1 MNTIL
6 NTIEQMSMNPLL
18 WIFATVVYLICAA
31 VIGEAFSPRW
41 REIGIWAPIGML
53 AALAMR
59 PYPKAPEA
67 PPVAKA
73 AIAAPI
79 TQVAALSAEA
89 FEFELLD
96 GKYHRPTC
104 ERLHGRLGEA
114 VPVTWAN
121 VDAAHS
127 CPDCCPH
134 E

>member
-6 NTIEQMSMNPLL
+6 NTIEQISMNPML

-31 VIGEAFSPRW
+31 VIGEVFLPRW
-41 REIGIWAPIGML
+41 REVGIWAPIGLL

-59 PYPKAPEA
+59 PYPKAPDA
-67 PPVAKA
+67 QPAAATPVTG
-73 AIAAPI
+73 I
-79 TQVAALSAEA
+79 TQVAAVSRQY
-89 FEFELLD
+89 EFELLD

-114 VPVTWAN
+114 VPVTWAS
-121 VDAAHS
+121 VDAEHA